1 MDNSKVQQLKRGT
14 LDMVL
19 LALIYKHDYSY
30 GYAIL
35 NALDEMGG
43 EFFRNSK
50 PGTVYPALYRLEA
63 ENLITVDEE
72 KETGSQRRKYKITTQ
87 GIVALEDMIQT
98 WHEYV
103 ATVNGIL

>member
-14 LDMVL
+14 LEMVL
-19 LALIYKHDYSY
+19 LSLIYKHDYTY

-50 PGTVYPALYRLEA
+50 PGTVYPVLYRLEA
-63 ENLITVDEE
+63 ENLISIAEE
-72 KETGSQRRKYKITTQ
+72 NESQKRKYKITPQ
-87 GIVALEDMIQT
+87 GIKALESMTKT
-98 WHEYV
+98 WHEYIAAV
-103 ATVNGIL
+103 DNFL